1 MRLWWSSD
9 ASFCASGCSRPG
21 LFGDQ
26 FHGFSGSLR
35 LSARSHIDLEAAP
48 VLESRAG
55 QRLRRFG
62 KTASRIPNRSLTG
75 TRS

>member
-1 MRLWWSSD
+1 
-9 ASFCASGCSRPG
+9 